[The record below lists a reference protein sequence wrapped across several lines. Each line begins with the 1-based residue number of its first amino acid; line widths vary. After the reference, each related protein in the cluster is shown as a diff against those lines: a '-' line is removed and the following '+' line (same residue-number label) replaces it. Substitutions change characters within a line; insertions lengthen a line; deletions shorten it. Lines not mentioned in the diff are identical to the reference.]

1 MQQRMVCVE
10 LKKKNVMFKS
20 ASNYNNAGFLI
31 KIKKK
36 IIIRAYR
43 GDKIVYLIELM
54 KNVIKLL
61 FRSKL
66 QC

>member
-1 MQQRMVCVE
+1 M
-10 LKKKNVMFKS
+10 S

-31 KIKKK
+31 KKKK
-36 IIIRAYR
+36 IIIIRAYR